1 MEATPPRRG
10 EPDLMGSVDATER
23 DRFAAMAAE
32 WWDPEGAFK
41 PLHNLNPV
49 RLEFIRDRLGAHF
62 GRKLHGRKPLD
73 GLRVV
78 DVGCGGGLVCE
89 PLCRLGARVTGID
102 AAAETIRVAKAHA
115 AAMGLDIDYRAATA
129 EALAAAG
136 EEFDAVISLE
146 VIEHVPDPAPF
157 VAALAA
163 LLAEG
168 GGMVLATLNR
178 TPKSFL
184 FAIVGA
190 EYLLGWLPRG
200 THRWDRFVRPSE
212 LAAALRPNRLRIAD
226 IEGMHYDPLA
236 GDWRL
241 GGDVA
246 VNYIAFAVGD

>member
-1 MEATPPRRG
+1 M
-10 EPDLMGSVDATER
+10 DAAER
-23 DRFAAMAAE
+23 DRFAALSGE
-32 WWDPEGAFK
+32 WWDPDGAFK
-41 PLHNLNPV
+41 PLHRLNPV
-49 RLEFIRDRLGAHF
+49 RLEFIRDRLAAHF
-62 GRKLHGRKPLD
+62 GRKMPDRKPLA
-73 GLRVV
+73 GLRIL
-78 DVGCGGGLVCE
+78 DIGCGGGLVCE

-102 AAAETIRVAKAHA
+102 AAPENIHVARDHA
-115 AAMGLDIDYRAATA
+115 AEHGLDIDYRSTTA
-129 EALAAAG
+129 EALAALG

-146 VIEHVPDPAPF
+146 VIEHVPD
-157 VAALAA
+157 AAAFLATCSG

-212 LAAALRPNRLRIAD
+212 LEAALRPNRLRIKD
-226 IEGMHYDPLA
+226 IKGMRYDPFT

-241 GGDVA
+241 DGDVA

>member
-1 MEATPPRRG
+1 
-10 EPDLMGSVDATER
+10 VDAAER
-23 DRFAAMAAE
+23 DRFAALSGE
-32 WWDPEGAFK
+32 WWDPDGAFK
-41 PLHNLNPV
+41 PLHRLNPV
-49 RLEFIRDRLGAHF
+49 RLEFIRDRLAAHF
-62 GRKLHGRKPLD
+62 GRKMPDRKPLA
-73 GLRVV
+73 GLRIL
-78 DVGCGGGLVCE
+78 DIGCGGGLVCE
-89 PLCRLGARVTGID
+89 PLCRLGATVCGID
-102 AAAETIRVAKAHA
+102 PAPENIDVARDHA
-115 AAMGLDIDYRAATA
+115 TGMGLDIDYRSTTA
-129 EALAAAG
+129 EALAALG

-146 VIEHVPDPAPF
+146 VIEHVPD
-157 VAALAA
+157 AAAFLATCSG

-212 LAAALRPNRLRIAD
+212 LEAALRPNRLRIKD
-226 IEGMHYDPLA
+226 IKGMRYDPFT

-241 GGDVA
+241 DGDVA